1 MAGEGAH
8 VGNAYVTIVP
18 TMEGARNTISE
29 QLTDAMGGAS
39 GPAGDKLGGGLLDGL
54 GNTLGG
60 KLGPLLSGLLSTA
73 AVAAVGKALLDVGQ
87 QFDDMTDNI
96 IIGTGASGEAL
107 AGLEDVAKNLSTSL
121 PVSFGDAGQIVAD
134 LNTRLGLTGGEL
146 ETLASKVAT
155 LGTFGEQIDINTM
168 TGAFNAFGVEANDV
182 ANHMDYLWGVSQAT
196 GVGMNELFTTLQKGA
211 PQFTQ
216 LGFSVEES
224 ANLIGLLDKS
234 GVNASGAVSAM
245 GRALVNLAEPG
256 QSAQEAF
263 AGVLDQMNAY
273 IQAGDDAAALDLAGQ
288 VFGTKQAGAFVA
300 AVKSGTLSLDELSN
314 TALGAAGDI
323 EGTFEA
329 TADWPE
335 KLEILKNKGMA
346 AIEPLAR
353 LLFDGLGAALDAV
366 TTAFDY
372 LGQVFAPVL
381 EPMKQAITD
390 AGTALAPIAQQMAPV
405 LQQVGAAIAGLLG
418 NILGTLANLIAGA
431 LPYITSFLEWIAP
444 YAQTL
449 LGWLASGI
457 EFISGLFDSQSG
469 TLANLGAAVEVVRT
483 VFEFAA
489 NFIRGIWD
497 GLVEF
502 FRSIP
507 SKITGFFA
515 NIGTWFSTKFDEVK
529 TAVTNKAREIAEF
542 WRGIPGEIV
551 VFFADIGSRIGEA
564 FSHIKLPKIGVEGSW
579 NPADW
584 VADRSNIPHLTIE
597 WAASGGIVDG
607 ATLIG
612 AGEAGRE
619 AIVPLENPQA
629 MRPFAQAVAV
639 NLSDGDGFAEVLQL
653 LRVIA
658 GKDTTLAVD
667 GRELSRAISP
677 YMNSQIGNR
686 AVLAARGNYA

>member
-1 MAGEGAH
+1 MADGAH

-18 TMEGARNTISE
+18 TMEGARNTITD
-29 QLTDAMGGAS
+29 QITDAVGGA
-39 GPAGDKLGGGLLDGL
+39 GETGGKKLGGGLLDGL
-54 GNTLGG
+54 GGELGG
-60 KLGPLLSGLLSTA
+60 KIGPLLAGLVSTA
-73 AVAAVGKALLDVGQ
+73 AVAAVGKALLDIGAE
-87 QFDDMTDNI
+87 FDRMSDNI
-96 IIGTGASGEAL
+96 IIGTGASGAAL
-107 AGLEDVAKNLSTSL
+107 EGLQGVAENIATSL
-121 PVSFGDAGQIVAD
+121 PVSFSDAGQTVAD

-146 ETLASKVAT
+146 ETLATKVTA
-155 LGTFGEQIDINTM
+155 LGSFGEQIDINTM
-168 TGAFNAFGVEANDV
+168 TGAFTAFGIEANDV
-182 ANHMDYLWGVSQAT
+182 ANHMDYLWGVSQST
-196 GVGMNELFTTLQKGA
+196 GVGMNELFSTLQTGA
-211 PQFTQ
+211 PQLTQ
-216 LGFSVEES
+216 LGFSVEQS
-224 ANLIGLLDKS
+224 ANLIGLLDKNGIS
-234 GVNASGAVSAM
+234 ASTAVGTM
-245 GRALVNLAEPG
+245 GRALVKLAEPG
-256 QSAQEAF
+256 QSAQDAF
-263 AGVLDQMNAY
+263 NGVVQQMQDF
-273 IQAGDDAAALDLAGQ
+273 ISAGDDAAALDLAGQ
-288 VFGTKQAGAFVA
+288 VFGTRQAGAFVQ
-300 AVKSGTLSLDELSN
+300 AVKSGSLSLEALSD

-323 EGTFEA
+323 EGTMNA
-329 TADWPE
+329 TMSWPE
-335 KLEILKNKGMA
+335 KWDILKNKFQLAVEPMA
-346 AIEPLAR
+346 T
-353 LLFDGLGAALDAV
+353 LLFNGLGAALDVV
-366 TTAFDY
+366 TGAFDY
-372 LGQVFAPVL
+372 LGQVFGPVL
-381 EPMKQAITD
+381 EPLKSAIQQA
-390 AGTALAPIAQQMAPV
+390 GVALAPIAQQMAPV
-405 LQQVGAAIAGLLG
+405 LQQFGAAIAGLLA
-418 NILGTLANLIAGA
+418 NILGTLANLIADA
-431 LPYITSFLEWIAP
+431 LPYITSFLQWIAP

-551 VFFADIGSRIGEA
+551 GFFADIGSRIGEA

-597 WAASGGIVDG
+597 WAAKGGIVDG

-619 AIVPLENPQA
+619 AIVPLQNPQA

-658 GKDTTLAVD
+658 GKDTTLEVD